1 MVFVHSV
8 SRRKFSARNSSS
20 PLLALP
26 GELRNQ
32 IYQFV
37 LTDDNPSVFNYE
49 LKYSPKVW
57 PNGAFSPN
65 YETQGIA
72 RHLNHP
78 TLPVTRLALLQT
90 CRQIY
95 GEAYHIYYATHIFE
109 FRYQEDLRL
118 FLKTIG
124 RKRRREIVSLG
135 LHLDDLDHMRKPPFL
150 PLLKQCV
157 KLQSLRLNF
166 GLCNTRARNALAA
179 LGELR
184 GLREVEFPSR
194 CAKLRILGP
203 SMGWK
208 SCQGSYCLWC
218 LNDWEKLKME
228 LEDKMTKRPER
239 ERLKSIRESSKLK
252 EGETQEI
259 YENHLASDNAVQRIR
274 SFQYS

>member
-37 LTDDNPSVFNYE
+37 LTDDNPSVFDYE
-49 LKYSPKVW
+49 LKYSLKVW
-57 PNGAFSPN
+57 PNGKISPKH
-65 YETQGIA
+65 ETQGKA

-78 TLPVTRLALLQT
+78 TIPVTRLALLQT

-95 GEAYHIYYATHIFE
+95 GEAYHIYYATHTFE

-118 FLKTIG
+118 FLKIIG

-135 LHLDDLDHMRKPPFL
+135 LDLVDPDHMRKPPFL

-166 GLCNTRARNALAA
+166 GLCNTGARNALAT

-203 SMGWK
+203 SMGWN
-208 SCQGSYCLWC
+208 SCQGPFCLWC

-228 LEDKMTKRPER
+228 LEDKMTKPRER
-239 ERLKSIRESSKLK
+239 ERLKLLRESSKLK

-259 YENHLASDNAVQRIR
+259 YENHLASDNAVQRVH
-274 SFQYS
+274 FF